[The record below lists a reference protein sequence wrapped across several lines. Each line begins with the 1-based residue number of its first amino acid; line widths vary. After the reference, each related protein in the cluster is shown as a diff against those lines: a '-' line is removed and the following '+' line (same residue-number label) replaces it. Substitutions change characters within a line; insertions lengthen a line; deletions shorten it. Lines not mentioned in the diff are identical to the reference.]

1 MKSLSSDKLL
11 DLKSIGIVIIMYGII
26 INYFNIFILRR
37 IRTLSFAYMWI
48 FDFHLS
54 SPAIIIVLFRR
65 LISIF
70 ILSKTLTQRS
80 NLIFKLNIKW
90 ISVVIFINSILS
102 STTPRIK
109 KLRIINSF
117 KRYLIILISRTLIGS
132 FIW

>member
-1 MKSLSSDKLL
+1 MR
-11 DLKSIGIVIIMYGII
+11 IIIVVYGII
-26 INYFNIFILRR
+26 INCFNIFILRR